1 MNVLKLQWDYVLPP
15 EQHNTCPDKAKPADG
30 SGQKN
35 KNRDIKTMKTYLKS
49 VLLLLLLGLCTQA
62 QADIQLAQSLHE
74 LRSEGYRAATYMLID
89 NNLYERIREPGNREA
104 YNEALGN
111 MERALRTLDNP
122 GALRTPYN
130 EFLRL
135 IRALETRSDD
145 EAHYHLATVNEIM
158 MAHADFDKAAAA
170 RYTEAASELDEKLLA
185 LHQQSLETS
194 QILLL
199 YQNNMFSSI
208 GVYFM
213 ETSEGIFNRMDA
225 NITARYAS
233 LKNMLPELSSTL
245 DSLNKQYGFIQPR
258 LLDYHSDWVPTIAAF
273 YLIRNTATLNQMA
286 REQAG
291 S

>member
-1 MNVLKLQWDYVLPP
+1 
-15 EQHNTCPDKAKPADG
+15 
-30 SGQKN
+30 
-35 KNRDIKTMKTYLKS
+35 MKTYLKS
-49 VLLLLLLGLCTQA
+49 VLLLLFLGLCVQA
-62 QADIQLAQSLHE
+62 QADTQLAQSLHE
-74 LRSEGYRAATYMLID
+74 LRSEGYRAATYLLID

-122 GALRTPYN
+122 DDLRTPYT
-130 EFLRL
+130 EFVRL

-158 MAHADFDKAAAA
+158 MAHADFDKALAV
-170 RYTEAASELDEKLLA
+170 RYAEASGGLSETLLA

-225 NITARYAS
+225 SITARYAT
-233 LKNMLPELSSTL
+233 LKGLMPELSATL
-245 DSLNKQYGFIQPR
+245 DNLDKQYGFIQPR
-258 LLDYHSDWVPTIAAF
+258 LLDYRSDWVPTIAAF
-273 YLIRNTATLNQMA
+273 YLIRNTTMLNRMA

>member
-1 MNVLKLQWDYVLPP
+1 
-15 EQHNTCPDKAKPADG
+15 
-30 SGQKN
+30 
-35 KNRDIKTMKTYLKS
+35 MKTYLKS
-49 VLLLLLLGLCTQA
+49 VLLLLFLGLSIQA
-62 QADIQLAQSLHE
+62 QADTQLAQGLHE
-74 LRSEGYRAATYMLID
+74 LRSEGYRAATYLLID

-111 MERALRTLDNP
+111 MERSLRILDNP
-122 GALRTPYN
+122 SDLRTPFA
-130 EFLRL
+130 EFVRL
-135 IRALETRSDD
+135 IRALEARTEA

-158 MAHADFDKAAAA
+158 MAHAEFDQAVAA
-170 RYTEAASELDEKLLA
+170 RYAAVASGLGETLLA

-213 ETSEGIFNRMDA
+213 ETNEGIFRSMDA
-225 NITARYAS
+225 SITARSAT
-233 LKNMLPELSSTL
+233 LKNLMPELSATL
-245 DSLNKQYGFIQPR
+245 DNLEKQYGFIQPR

-273 YLIRNTATLNQMA
+273 YLTRNTRTLNQMA
-286 REQAG
+286 RDQAG

>member
-1 MNVLKLQWDYVLPP
+1 
-15 EQHNTCPDKAKPADG
+15 
-30 SGQKN
+30 
-35 KNRDIKTMKTYLKS
+35 MKTYLKS
-49 VLLLLLLGLCTQA
+49 VLLLLFLGLSFQTQA
-62 QADIQLAQSLHE
+62 DTQLAQSLHE

-104 YNEALGN
+104 YNDALGN
-111 MERALRTLDNP
+111 MERSLRILNNP
-122 GALRTPYN
+122 SDLRTPYN
-130 EFLRL
+130 EFVRL
-135 IRALETRSDD
+135 IRVLETQSED
-145 EAHYHLATVNEIM
+145 EAHYHLATVNQIM
-158 MAHADFDKAAAA
+158 MAHAEFDQAVAA
-170 RYTEAASELDEKLLA
+170 RYTESASELDEKLQA

-213 ETSEGIFNRMDA
+213 ETSEGIFRNMDA
-225 NITARYAS
+225 SITARAAT
-233 LKNMLPELSSTL
+233 LKTLLPELSATL
-245 DSLNKQYGFIQPR
+245 DSLDKQYSFIQPR

-286 REQAG
+286 RNQTG